1 MIEKAALS
9 DYHELLSFENR
20 VFHVP
25 FLRKVPKLYRDPA
38 VCTGSHR
45 IVKENGKIVAAIAA
59 WPGTLQTP
67 AGTLHAVGI
76 GSVAVD
82 PSCRGKGYM
91 RDMMRCCDEIAKA
104 QNADVGYLSGYR
116 QRYGRYGYV
125 PGGVRHTFEVSDYFI
140 ARHKPAKHYAFLPF
154 RKDPGALPD
163 LLSLHGAQDYRW
175 TRDDFFLIA
184 STWYCHGWTVR
195 DEAGAVAGYL
205 ISERWR
211 REIGELVLG
220 EGISAADVLVDF
232 ARARKL
238 NGLRVT
244 LTAGQIG
251 LQRELLQFAEHPTTE
266 APAMFKIFNFSHTI
280 ETLGAWKA
288 QHCALPD
295 GSLVLDIDGEKLRVT
310 VKDNCCTA
318 APTADKA
325 DLTLTK
331 EAATMALTSPFA
343 APTANA
349 LFNAWAPLCPLSI
362 PHVDSV

>member
-9 DYHELLSFENR
+9 DYRELLAFENR
-20 VFHVP
+20 VFRVP
-25 FLRKVPKLYRDPA
+25 FLRKVPKLYRDPQT
-38 VCTGSHR
+38 CINCHR
-45 IVKENGKIVAAIAA
+45 VVRENGKIVAAIAA

-67 AGTLHAVGI
+67 DGSLSAIGI

-82 PSCRGKGYM
+82 PGCRGKGYM
-91 RDMMRCCDEIAKA
+91 RDMMDCCDEIAA
-104 QNADVGYLSGYR
+104 EQAADVGYLSGYR
-116 QRYGRYGYV
+116 QRYGHYGYV
-125 PGGVRHTFEVSDYFI
+125 PGGVKHTFEVSDYFV
-140 ARHKPAKHYAFLPF
+140 ARHKPAAHYTFLPF

-175 TRDDFFLIA
+175 ARDDFFLIA
-184 STWYCHGWTVR
+184 SSWYCHGWTVR

-205 ISERWR
+205 INERWR

-220 EGISAADVLVDF
+220 EGVSAADVLVAF
-232 ARARKL
+232 ARERH
-238 NGLRVT
+238 LRNLHIT

-251 LQRELLQFAEHPTTE
+251 LQKELLQFAEHPTME
-266 APAMFKIFNFSHTI
+266 APAMFKIFNFVHTI
-280 ETLGAWKA
+280 ETLGTWKV

-295 GSLVLDIDGEKLRVT
+295 GSLVLDIDGETLRVT
-310 VKDNCCTA
+310 VKNGRCTA
-318 APTADKA
+318 APTADNA
-325 DLTLTK
+325 DLTFTK
-331 EAATMALTSPFA
+331 ETATMALTSPFC

>member
-38 VCTGSHR
+38 VCTESHR

-59 WPGTLQTP
+59 WPGELQTP
-67 AGTLHAVGI
+67 DGTLHAVGI

-116 QRYGRYGYV
+116 QRYGRYATRY
-125 PGGVRHTFEVSDYFI
+125 T
-140 ARHKPAKHYAFLPF
+140 FLPF

-175 TRDDFFLIA
+175 TRNDFFLIA

-195 DEAGAVAGYL
+195 NEAGAVAGYL
-205 ISERWR
+205 INERWR

-220 EGISAADVLVDF
+220 KGVSAADVLVGF
-232 ARARKL
+232 ARDRRL
-238 NGLRVT
+238 RNLRVT

-288 QHCALPD
+288 QHCALPE

-331 EAATMALTSPFA
+331 EAATMALTSPFG
-343 APTANA
+343 APTANT